1 MEWNLEA
8 SALIKLLDDEIVEI
22 DIDNGSA
29 PRCTCEI
36 CYNNRILTQAITAMF
51 KDGDKVTCTIED
63 TIKYVLDKAKLIRFF
78 ANNTEN
84 FAKMTR
90 YEFCTFL
97 KRLEKRKLSDMEIWQ
112 IYGKLI

>member
-1 MEWNLEA
+1 MEWNLETP
-8 SALIKLLDDEIVEI
+8 ALIKLLDDEIVEI

-29 PRCTCEI
+29 PYCSCEI
-36 CYNNRILTQAITAMF
+36 CYNNRVLTQTITVTF
-51 KDGDKVTCTIED
+51 KDGDEVICKIED
-63 TIKYVLDKAKLIRFF
+63 TLRYVLDKAKLIRFF

-97 KRLEKRKLSDMEIWQ
+97 ERLEAHEMKDRKIWK
-112 IYGKLI
+112 IYKSLI